1 MRVLESFQLHSGA
14 RMNSHK
20 NARLTA
26 KGRAHLVEQIALLGL
41 DEAARRAGISTR
53 RARIWQQRAIAE
65 GKDALADR
73 SSRPLVSP
81 RATPADKRQRIVNL
95 RRNHRLT
102 YAVIAERTGVSVATV
117 GRVCAQAGV
126 AKLPPL
132 QEAPAQRRYERK
144 TPGEL
149 LHLDTKKLARFD
161 RPGHR
166 VTGDVTQYSRKP
178 GYHALHV
185 AIDDHSRVGFSL
197 ILRDETTA
205 NAITFLFAA
214 LRYYR
219 SLGVRIT
226 RIMTDNG
233 SAYCSKRFARLLQ
246 RLGIRHL
253 RTRPYTPRTNGKA
266 ERFIQTLLRE
276 WAYAYAYPNSDARTA
291 ELPFWIQHYNFHRPH
306 SATGSKPPAT
316 RLGFDLI
323 NVVRNYS

>member
-1 MRVLESFQLHSGA
+1 
-14 RMNSHK
+14 MNSHK

-26 KGRAHLVEQIALLGL
+26 KGRAHLIEQIALLGL
-41 DEAARRAGISTR
+41 PEAARRAGISTR
-53 RARIWQQRAIAE
+53 RARIWQQRATAA
-65 GKDALADR
+65 GRDALADR
-73 SSRPLVSP
+73 SSRPHVCP
-81 RATPADKRQRIVNL
+81 RGTPADKCQRIVNL

-102 YAVIAERTGVSVATV
+102 HAVIAERVGVSSATV

-132 QEAPAQRRYERK
+132 QAAPAQRRYERT

-149 LHLDTKKLARFD
+149 LHLGTKKLARFD

-197 ILRDETTA
+197 VLPDETTKS
-205 NAITFLFAA
+205 AIAFTVAA
-214 LRYYR
+214 LRYYQA
-219 SLGVRIT
+219 LGVRIT
-226 RIMTDNG
+226 GIMTDNG
-233 SAYCSKRFARLLQ
+233 SAYRSKKFAKLLRRLK
-246 RLGIRHL
+246 IRHV

-276 WAYAYAYPNSDARTA
+276 WAYAYSYPNSDARAA
-291 ELPFWIQHYNFHRPH
+291 ELPFWMQHYDFHRPH
-306 SATGSKPPAT
+306 SATGNNPPAT
-316 RLGFDLI
+316 RLGFEVN
-323 NVVRNYS
+323 NVARNYT